1 MNLVQRFLARERKS
15 IRMRVFARKARPVTM
30 EGNEKSI
37 AKGFV
42 VFLPSLL
49 GFLPGCRQLGAV
61 LLVSG
66 LVAFMLWTGW
76 CVWQYEVAKFQR
88 DKRAR
93 KIFIRQRNALL
104 SREYR
109 EDPEG

>member
-15 IRMRVFARKARPVTM
+15 IRMRVFARKVRPVTM

-37 AKGFV
+37 AKGLIA
-42 VFLPSLL
+42 FLPSILA
-49 GFLPGCRQLGAV
+49 FLPGCHQLGAP
-61 LLVSG
+61 LFISG
-66 LVAFMLWTGW
+66 LVAFMLWMGW

-88 DKRAR
+88 DRRAR

-104 SREYR
+104 SNEYW
-109 EDPEG
+109 EDPDG